1 MIFSAFIGSEY
12 KPRPP
17 GGRPSQ
23 TGERKRVQS
32 RGNEQHGCKHENQ
45 SDLTLAG
52 CIKGTQMRSQHFQS
66 LKTFFLFQY
75 HAQSRKCG
83 SGGRDQKDDCE
94 VEIPDFFLLH
104 AWQQYLEGVEDWEE
118 VLPSLGSLFLAN
130 LI

>member
-17 GGRPSQ
+17 GSRPFQ

-52 CIKGTQMRSQHFQS
+52 CIKGTQMRSQS
-66 LKTFFLFQY
+66 LKTFFYFNIAPRAVKVDLEVVTRKMIVKWKSPIFLCY
-75 HAQSRKCG
+75 MHDNTWKKTGRSRK
-83 SGGRDQKDDCE
+83 
-94 VEIPDFFLLH
+94 FF
-104 AWQQYLEGVEDWEE
+104 
-118 VLPSLGSLFLAN
+118 PRLGSMFLDN
-130 LI
+130 FI